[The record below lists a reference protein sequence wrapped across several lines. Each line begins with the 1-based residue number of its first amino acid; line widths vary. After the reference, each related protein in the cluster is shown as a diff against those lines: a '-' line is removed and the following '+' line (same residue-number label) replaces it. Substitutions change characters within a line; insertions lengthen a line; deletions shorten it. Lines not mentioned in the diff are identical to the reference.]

1 MKYISILFFLI
12 FLCSCQKDITSYFN
26 ELNKTLDANNAI
38 LEGMIRSNL
47 AEIRHSHFK
56 EPEIT
61 DYLLSELE
69 TMSEDILNFFNPIE
83 TGLVKQK
90 GVFVYRSEQKEYYK
104 KKGINLFEYT
114 EDKNMVGVPINP
126 LDKKQTKQFFFEE
139 KKAEELSVFIVKK
152 QKELKKLND
161 SLLNYLKVN
170 DIGYKINKSKVDSL
184 NNFLSESNEIAA
196 LFRDISFIE
205 SLTLVKTLKSRLLR
219 KMLFTID
226 FIKDATIK
234 KFNFDKCEL
243 IARAA
248 SEVITLGENLE
259 IYFDLICYEKES
271 VNKILCDGK
280 ELILVDGKANLQINT
295 NTTGKQT
302 QKLKIEYFN
311 SESKEMTY
319 QNFEFE
325 FEVIDNLN

>member
-1 MKYISILFFLI
+1 MI
-12 FLCSCQKDITSYFN
+12 FLCSCQKDIIPYFN

-47 AEIRHSHFK
+47 ADIRQSHFK

-69 TMSEDILNFFNPIE
+69 TMSEDILNFLHPIE
-83 TGLVKQK
+83 NDLIKQK

-104 KKGINLFEYT
+104 QKGIKLFEYT
-114 EDKNMVGVPINP
+114 EDENMVGVPINP

-161 SLLNYLKVN
+161 SLLNYLKIN
-170 DIGYKINKSKVDSL
+170 DIGCKINKSKVDSL
-184 NNFLSESNEIAA
+184 NNFLSESYEIAA
-196 LFRDISFIE
+196 IFRDISFIE

-243 IARAA
+243 IASVA

-271 VNKILCDGK
+271 LKRILLEGK
-280 ELILVDGKANLQINT
+280 ELNFVDGKASLQIK
-295 NTTGKQT
+295 TTIPGKQ
-302 QKLKIEYFN
+302 KHKVDIEYFCPFYKKI
-311 SESKEMTY
+311 SKSK
-319 QNFEFE
+319 FDFE